1 MDDNASQNRQ
11 LPATQRKI
19 DKARTEGQV
28 ARSRDLSHLAAL
40 GLGVALAA
48 AAAPL
53 AIEGSG
59 RLMSSG
65 LRFDHRLLANP
76 AGMVEHLASL
86 GLQMLGL
93 LAPWFAVIVLA
104 AVAAG
109 LLSGGWNFTWKP
121 LEPKFEKVDPIAGF
135 KRLWSLQQVTNALK
149 ACLLALVLGA
159 VGAVWLVR
167 HWMEHAALLALPLPT
182 ALATGGQ
189 LVLGGLLLVLGAVAF
204 FALVDVP
211 LQRQLLMRRLRMSVE
226 ELKKEMKEVE
236 GNAEVKSKIRV
247 KMREM
252 ASRRMLAEVPRADLV
267 VMNPTHFAVALKYD
281 ESRMAAPRVVAKGA
295 DLLALRIRD
304 IARDAKVPVLEA
316 PPLARA
322 LYTHC
327 ELDRE
332 VPARLFAAVAQVLAW
347 VYQLRDAQ
355 VRVDTMGRSANVPE
369 PRPEVPADLDPL
381 NPAAQAPA
389 AARAAARSRN
399 TRTTEDPPL

>member
-1 MDDNASQNRQ
+1 MADEQAQNRN

-19 DKARTEGQV
+19 DKARGDGQV

-59 RLMSSG
+59 RLMSAG
-65 LRFDHRLLANP
+65 LRFDRHLLENP
-76 AGMVEHLASL
+76 AGMVEHLAAQ

-104 AVAAG
+104 AVGAG

-121 LEPKFEKVDPIAGF
+121 LEPSYEKVDPIAGF

-159 VGAVWLVR
+159 MGAVWLGL

-189 LVLGGLLLVLGAVAF
+189 LVLGGLLLVLGAVAL

-226 ELKKEMKEVE
+226 EMKKEMKEVE

-252 ASRRMLAEVPRADLV
+252 ASRRMLAAVPRADLV

-281 ESRMAAPRVVAKGA
+281 EATMAAPRVVAKGA

-304 IARDAKVPVLEA
+304 IARDAQVPVLEA

-347 VYQLRDAQ
+347 VYQLRDARS
-355 VRVDTMGRSANVPE
+355 RVDAMGRSPAVPE
-369 PRPEVPADLDPL
+369 PRPEVPPDLDPL
-381 NPAAQAPA
+381 NPAALSPL
-389 AARAAARSRN
+389 AARARADGQP
-399 TRTTEDPPL
+399 TRKTEDPPL